1 MGIGAIALG
10 ASEAIGFTAGLD
22 GVGMAL
28 LSTDELEEP
37 GTDGIESK
45 EFGVVRGVGL
55 GLIIGSEDLEE
66 ATTATGLGYFWTWN
80 VGTLRPAQ
88 AENHQNMPVRVANT
102 NKILTCIEHHK
113 KH

>member
-22 GVGMAL
+22 CVGMAL
-28 LSTDELEEP
+28 LSTDEPEGT
-37 GTDGIESK
+37 GTDGIGSK

-55 GLIIGSEDLEE
+55 ELIIGAEGLGE
-66 ATTATGLGYFWTWN
+66 ATIATGLGYFWTWN

-88 AENHQNMPVRVANT
+88 AENHQNMPVRVAKA